1 MAKRKGGKTVSIE
14 AQFHCQSL
22 ESLPTALFEL
32 FSPPAA
38 AAADEKRKAFQTKFK
53 LNPNDAID
61 VRLASL

>member
-32 FSPPAA
+32 FSPAA
-38 AAADEKRKAFQTKFK
+38 AANEKRKAFQTKFK